1 MLVTGIIVTIVA
13 LGMAIFPQ
21 FFAKL
26 KSPRIPEKLLKN
38 EKIITILRIWGLL
51 FVGVGIALIVISIK

>member
-1 MLVTGIIVTIVA
+1 
-13 LGMAIFPQ
+13 MAIFPQ

>member
-13 LGMAIFPQ
+13 LGMSIFPQ

-26 KSPRIPEKLLKN
+26 KSPRIPEKLLKS
-38 EKIITILRIWGLL
+38 EKSITILRIWGLL
-51 FVGVGIALIVISIK
+51 FVGVGIALIVISLK

>member
-1 MLVTGIIVTIVA
+1 MLVTGIIITIIA
-13 LGMAIFPQ
+13 LGLSIFPQ

-26 KSPRIPEKLLKN
+26 KSPRIPEKLLKS
-38 EKIITILRIWGLL
+38 EKNITILRVWGLL

>member
-13 LGMAIFPQ
+13 LGMSIFPH
-21 FFAKL
+21 FFARL
-26 KSPRIPEKLLKN
+26 KSPRISEKLLKS

-51 FVGVGIALIVISIK
+51 FVGVGIALIVISLK

>member
-1 MLVTGIIVTIVA
+1 MLVTGIIVTIVS
-13 LGMAIFPQ
+13 LGISIFPH

-26 KSPRIPEKLLKN
+26 KSPRIPEKLLKS

-51 FVGVGIALIVISIK
+51 FVGVGIALIVISLK